1 MKKLAW
7 QSALFAAVLV
17 LFYIVFRL
25 QDNTFTAYIPI
36 HDPSQDMSQLQM
48 VQDMDGEEEAQRGGL
63 TFEPPVPRGNYAEV
77 RMKPGR
83 RGDVWAR
90 VQDGA
95 GNDISLGG
103 YHVGL
108 FGTVYDY
115 NTGGFTGDWVVLILM
130 VIFFLGE
137 SILLFLAFRRA
148 KGAAFYAYSTIYL
161 AGFSLFML
169 LTGITFAFGA
179 AHHMRNPSEFP
190 MMSVY
195 ARISSAGYQFLLVTI
210 PFIVLF
216 ACAMTISNIEL
227 LRHERRRI
235 QNVLG
240 ILISVIMVAGAA
252 LAVFMYTRNF
262 SGSET
267 QYRIRLTLM
276 NAYTT
281 VYIYFECM
289 LIGAIICGVVAAK
302 HIPQGACRYI
312 IILGCGFR
320 KDGSL
325 PPLLRGRVDRAISF
339 WRQQK
344 ENGVDAILIPSGGQG
359 RNESMAEAEAMRRYI
374 VEQEIPPECILL
386 ENQSANTYQNM
397 EFSKKLIEEHGA
409 GPKVVFSTTNY
420 HVFRSGVWASLAGLE
435 AEGIGSHTKWWFW
448 PNAFV
453 RECVGL
459 LVNRW
464 KQELLFLII
473 LLVLFGALSMAG

>member
-1 MKKLAW
+1 
-7 QSALFAAVLV
+7 
-17 LFYIVFRL
+17 
-25 QDNTFTAYIPI
+25 
-36 HDPSQDMSQLQM
+36 
-48 VQDMDGEEEAQRGGL
+48 
-63 TFEPPVPRGNYAEV
+63 
-77 RMKPGR
+77 
-83 RGDVWAR
+83 
-90 VQDGA
+90 
-95 GNDISLGG
+95 
-103 YHVGL
+103 
-108 FGTVYDY
+108 
-115 NTGGFTGDWVVLILM
+115 
-130 VIFFLGE
+130 
-137 SILLFLAFRRA
+137 
-148 KGAAFYAYSTIYL
+148 
-161 AGFSLFML
+161 
-169 LTGITFAFGA
+169 
-179 AHHMRNPSEFP
+179 
-190 MMSVY
+190 
-195 ARISSAGYQFLLVTI
+195 
-210 PFIVLF
+210 
-216 ACAMTISNIEL
+216 MTISNIEL

-252 LAVFMYTRNF
+252 LAVFLYTRNF
-262 SGSET
+262 SGSEI

-374 VEQEIPPECILL
+374 AAQDIPPESILP

-409 GPKVVFSTTNY
+409 GSKVVFSTTNY

-473 LLVLFGALSMAG
+473 LIVLFGALSMAG